1 MANANIFQQYLKP
14 VKSVEEYSADLDK
27 AEANQLSLQD
37 ARLTAAE
44 KQRSMAE
51 ANAFKAA
58 LAGNDPSTPDGFAR
72 LRAISPTAA
81 MTLQKQLQDM
91 EKSKADAR
99 LSGSRATNFD
109 QQTAK
114 SKDDM
119 VQAEANRRA
128 AEFASLPNPQAALAD
143 LDAKAQAGIV
153 APEKAAQLRQEL
165 AAIQTPEQFRQFKLR
180 MMAERLLPK
189 DLLALMTP
197 KLGPSMDAGNAAVIP
212 AFDPMTMQ
220 PIPGAG
226 MSVAK
231 GVNPSTQMTADT
243 TRRGQDMQLQGSLA
257 RAGSA
262 SNASARPPAGYRTT
276 PDGNLEAIPGGPAD
290 TKIQGQFNQDTATL
304 TGSKAQLDR
313 LAEAANKLMKA
324 PGLERIYGL
333 QGKLPNVPGMAGA
346 DAQAQLETLKSQ
358 IGFSVLQ
365 AMRDASKTGGALGA
379 VTEKELGFLQNN
391 LATLD
396 KAQSV
401 EQARESLQAIIK
413 FTQDSKERL
422 GMAYNMRHGQRAAQ
436 KPAAPAVG
444 EVRQGYR
451 FKGGNPADRNS
462 WEQVQ

>member
-1 MANANIFQQYLKP
+1 MPLLRAQRGPSIESTIKALVGQSADPSPIEYLKLDQMVAQTGQQNALAEKARAEVEQSRQQEAFRSNPQEAQRYASMASGAPLPLVQKLEQHLMGATEPGVGPMPDGSAMGAVPVAAPEMPPQQALQARTALASLMANRFATGKTNADQLTQAGGNLQTQGIRSQMAQTPDVPTANMLATAINQKVREPFQQGALG
-14 VKSVEEYSADLDK
+14 VV
-27 AEANQLSLQD
+27 NQETG
-37 ARLTAAE
+37 ALTE
-44 KQRSMAE
+44 RGINPE
-51 ANAFKAA
+51 
-58 LAGNDPSTPDGFAR
+58 LL
-72 LRAISPTAA
+72 LR
-81 MTLQKQLQDM
+81 
-91 EKSKADAR
+91 
-99 LSGSRATNFD
+99 D
-109 QQTAK
+109 Q
-114 SKDDM
+114 
-119 VQAEANRRA
+119 
-128 AEFASLPNPQAALAD
+128 
-143 LDAKAQAGIV
+143 
-153 APEKAAQLRQEL
+153 
-165 AAIQTPEQFRQFKLR
+165 
-180 MMAERLLPK
+180 
-189 DLLALMTP
+189 
-197 KLGPSMDAGNAAVIP
+197 
-212 AFDPMTMQ
+212 
-220 PIPGAG
+220 
-226 MSVAK
+226 
-231 GVNPSTQMTADT
+231 T
-243 TRRGQDMQLQGSLA
+243 TRRGQDMQLQGALA
-257 RAGSA
+257 RAGSTN
-262 SNASARPPAGYRTT
+262 NAGARPPAGYRTT

-313 LAEAANKLMKA
+313 LAEAANKLLKA

-391 LATLD
+391 LAALD

-413 FTQDSKERL
+413 FTEDSKERL